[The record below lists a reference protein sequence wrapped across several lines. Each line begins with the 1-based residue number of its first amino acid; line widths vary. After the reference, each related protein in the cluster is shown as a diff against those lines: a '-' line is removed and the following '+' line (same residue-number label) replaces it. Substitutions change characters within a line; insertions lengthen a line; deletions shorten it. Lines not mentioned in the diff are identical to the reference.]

1 MVVEWTKIL
10 LLVVVLLMVFCSIQ
24 GRPMQV
30 AAVCKSV
37 LQGMEHAPCAGGHLK
52 GLIAIILINIVNL
65 AIFGI

>member
-1 MVVEWTKIL
+1 
-10 LLVVVLLMVFCSIQ
+10 
-24 GRPMQV
+24 MQV

>member
-1 MVVEWTKIL
+1 
-10 LLVVVLLMVFCSIQ
+10 
-24 GRPMQV
+24 MQV

-65 AIFGI
+65 AIFGIWLGYAWTPS